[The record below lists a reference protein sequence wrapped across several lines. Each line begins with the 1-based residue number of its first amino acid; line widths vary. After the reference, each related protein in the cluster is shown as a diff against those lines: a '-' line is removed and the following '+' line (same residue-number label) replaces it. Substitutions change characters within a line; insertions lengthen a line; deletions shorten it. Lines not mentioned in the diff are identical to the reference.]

1 MALSEQGAI
10 GRQQDSGQQGVR
22 NRLREGLRRP
32 DTSRHLAAV
41 SPERMLQRSIEADLG
56 LRVIR
61 W

>member
-32 DTSRHLAAV
+32 GTSCHRAAV
-41 SPERMLQRSIEADLG
+41 SPEPMLQRPIEADLG
-56 LRVIR
+56 LRVIL